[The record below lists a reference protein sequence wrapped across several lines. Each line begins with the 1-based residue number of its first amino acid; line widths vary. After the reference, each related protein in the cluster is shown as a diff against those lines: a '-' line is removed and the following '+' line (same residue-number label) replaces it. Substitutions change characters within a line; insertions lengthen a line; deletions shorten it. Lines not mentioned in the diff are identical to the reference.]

1 MSDQR
6 EKTATFLVTEVSE
19 DSAILTDVSD
29 AQVHTLSENP
39 GVEAGDVLE
48 ATLAPEPPMDV
59 TYSVVDVAERKQIPV
74 RVSEETP
81 TPQAREMAEG
91 LPQGELATTERAGV
105 GEVHVLSV
113 GADAV
118 EDAVA
123 DVADDQQTVSRAA
136 RIGIERVEI
145 RSGEDFVSVRYLP

>member
-1 MSDQR
+1 MTD
-6 EKTATFLVTEVSE
+6 EKTATFLVAEADE
-19 DSAILTDVSD
+19 ESAILTDVSD

-39 GVEAGDVLE
+39 GLGVGDVLE
-48 ATLAPEPPMDV
+48 ATVAPDPPMGV

-74 RVSEETP
+74 EVSDEQP
-81 TPQAREMAEG
+81 TQQARSMAADLAE
-91 LPQGELATTERAGV
+91 GELATTERAGV

-113 GADAV
+113 PADTV

-123 DVADDQQTVSRAA
+123 DVRDDEQTVARAA

-145 RSGEDFVSVRYLP
+145 RSGADFLSVRYLP